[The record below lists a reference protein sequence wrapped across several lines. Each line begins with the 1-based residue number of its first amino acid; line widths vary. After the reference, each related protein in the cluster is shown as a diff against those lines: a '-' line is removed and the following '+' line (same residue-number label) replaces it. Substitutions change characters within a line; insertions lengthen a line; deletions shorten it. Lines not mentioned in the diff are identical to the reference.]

1 MLPFKKGAFHMAV
14 QAGVPVVPM
23 AFKNSDNLMPRGRAE
38 AWPGTIEMVMLPPV
52 ETSWVSTDEDL
63 RKLVDQVQH
72 MIMKEL
78 GVTKLSKRPP
88 KPTQP

>member
-1 MLPFKKGAFHMAV
+1 V

-63 RKLVDQVQH
+63 RKLVDQVQLV
-72 MIMKEL
+72 IMKEL
-78 GVTKLSKRPP
+78 GVTKITPRRK
-88 KPTQP
+88 